1 MCHNVTDR
9 VLKYSSPSLVAGHS
23 GKLLNCLL
31 FGVVDKTSVL
41 LLQSSY
47 LMVLMVLIVLLKLFV
62 IVIAEILTVVD
73 NSSNKRFCSMECMA
87 FEVYC
92 IGVTVQ
98 QNIKYKAHFFIYPP
112 RVLGFGYR

>member
-1 MCHNVTDR
+1 MLNLL
-9 VLKYSSPSLVAGHS
+9 VLKSQRTGIEL
-23 GKLLNCLL
+23 
-31 FGVVDKTSVL
+31 
-41 LLQSSY
+41 
-47 LMVLMVLIVLLKLFV
+47 LIVLLELSV
-62 IVIAEILTVVD
+62 IIIVEILTVVD

-92 IGVTVQ
+92 IGVTVVQ

>member
-1 MCHNVTDR
+1 MV
-9 VLKYSSPSLVAGHS
+9 
-23 GKLLNCLL
+23 
-31 FGVVDKTSVL
+31 
-41 LLQSSY
+41 

-98 QNIKYKAHFFIYPP
+98 QNIKYKAHFFIYPQKIHTRNYKEKTNVP
-112 RVLGFGYR
+112 YLLHASVLTPYTCITCIDSINSAIKFKKTMK